1 MIENN
6 KAFLYYIV
14 FFSSNANLWYQYPT
28 LGSWLRLI
36 AASKSVRSSSI
47 WDNPTLATTSLPFI
61 TEVVNSFVYSA
72 AGRLERKQFQS
83 YQYLLHLCEMIRKS
97 CTNLK
102 NSFHRQNYFCNYKSN
117 PFNLYMCQLFHSKNY
132 FPSYNWLPC
141 KICFERYIQIC
152 CQKQQ
157 YSQQPV
163 KCTAQI

>member
-1 MIENN
+1 MWYRYTTSRCWPRLKIEHN
-6 KAFLYYIV
+6 KAFLYYNV
-14 FFSSNANLWYQYPT
+14 FSSYANLWCRYPTSGSWLLLMIEDNKELLYFNVLSSNANLWYQYPT

-102 NSFHRQNYFCNYKSN
+102 NSFHR
-117 PFNLYMCQLFHSKNY
+117 
-132 FPSYNWLPC
+132 
-141 KICFERYIQIC
+141 
-152 CQKQQ
+152 
-157 YSQQPV
+157 
-163 KCTAQI
+163 